1 MRGLWFIAVCLL
13 AALAASAA
21 HAAPVFVLTGKG
33 WGHGLGLS
41 QYGAQGSAL
50 TGSTYEEILEHY
62 YTGAAVTGG
71 QPNNTVRVL
80 LASGRASLTLESAS
94 GFEAGGV
101 PLAAGTYTVTAGP
114 GEVRLR
120 RSGTTTAVA
129 SPATVAPGTASLELG
144 GVLYRGSL
152 VLAAS
157 PAGTTVSALNVLLRQ
172 GYLQGVVPREMPASW
187 HAQALAAQAI
197 AARTYSLTGGHC
209 QWLGDPVFCPDT
221 RDQVYGGRSAETA
234 ATNVAVQGTA
244 GEIVTHGGSPVAAY
258 FFSTSG
264 GRTAAKAD
272 EWGPPA
278 VPYLVSVLDEHDD
291 ISPHHAWGPKDAE
304 IDCAGTSPDC
314 VFTAAKVQTLLGLA
328 ERPVD
333 LEVTAR
339 NSSTRVATLQATGK
353 TTGASFTGTEA
364 RTELGLRSTWFSVG
378 VLSLQPSVTT
388 VTYGGSVRLSGLARR
403 GGTAGWGTATLQRR
417 RAGETS
423 WETIGGPL
431 PNGVWER
438 VVRPKGANDYRVV
451 SGNATGEAQRILVRT
466 KVAFLAPKPP
476 FALVRGFV
484 RPAGSG
490 ILVTLARR
498 RADGSFVRVGT
509 TRTAADG
516 SFSFA
521 VATLGTYRARAD
533 SGANLLVGSALV
545 TIPPA

>member
-1 MRGLWFIAVCLL
+1 MRGLRFVVVCLL

-94 GFEAGGV
+94 TFEAGGV
-101 PLAAGTYTVTAGP
+101 PLAAGTYTVTAGA

-234 ATNVAVQGTA
+234 ATNAAVQGTA

-364 RTELGLRSTWFSVG
+364 RTELGLRSTWFYVG

-403 GGTAGWGTATLQRR
+403 GGTVGWGTAALQRR

-423 WETIGGPL
+423 WETVGAPL
-431 PNGVWER
+431 PNGAWER
-438 VVRPKGANDYRVV
+438 IVRPKGANDYRVV

-476 FALVRGFV
+476 FARLRGSV

-490 ILVTLARR
+490 IFVTLARR

-521 VATLGTYRARAD
+521 VGRLGTYRARAD
-533 SGANLLVGSALV
+533 AGANLLVGSALV